1 VTVLLGIDA
10 TSVAPDGKG
19 IARVQRGTVRAL
31 AALGRHRL
39 VVVARHPE
47 ELPEVEALRVSP
59 RLTLE
64 WEQRGLARAAREVDV
79 MLTWT
84 ERLPVA
90 GRARFVLWLF
100 EPPTHR
106 IEANRSSGV
115 GAWQRGSDL
124 VTRALWRRSLRRAAL
139 VLAGSNATATAIR
152 EVAPARTLYPGLDE
166 RFSPGIDEPGDYVL
180 HLGSGDPRDDTA
192 TAIAAAREA
201 GLPLVVAGGYA
212 RPTEGAEL
220 MGRVSD
226 EQLVELYRGAAAFLD
241 TSLYE
246 GFGYQ
251 VLEAMACGTPV
262 VASDTTSIPELV
274 GDAGL
279 LCAPRDVSAFSAA
292 LRRVVDER
300 GELRRRGLARAQAF
314 AWERTAR
321 ELADAVDQV
330 AP

>member
-1 VTVLLGIDA
+1 VTLLGIDA

-19 IARVQRGTVRAL
+19 ISRVQRGTVRAL
-31 AALGRHRL
+31 AALGRHEL

-47 ELPEVEALRVSP
+47 ELPEVEAFHVSP
-59 RLTLE
+59 RLSLE

-90 GRARFVLWLF
+90 GRARFVIWLF

-106 IEANRSSGV
+106 IEANRASA

-124 VTRALWRRSLRRAAL
+124 VTLALWRRSLRRAAL
-139 VLAGSNATATAIR
+139 VLAGSNATAAAIR
-152 EVAPARTLYPGLDE
+152 GVAPARTLYPGLDE
-166 RFSPGIDEPGDYVL
+166 HFVPGIDEPGDYVL

-192 TAIAAAREA
+192 TALAAAREA
-201 GLPLVVAGGYA
+201 ELPLVVAGGYA
-212 RPTEGAEL
+212 GPAEGAEL

-226 EQLVELYRGAAAFLD
+226 EQLVELYRGAAVFLD

-279 LCAPRDVSAFSAA
+279 LCPPRDVSAFAAA
-292 LRRVVDER
+292 LRRAIDER